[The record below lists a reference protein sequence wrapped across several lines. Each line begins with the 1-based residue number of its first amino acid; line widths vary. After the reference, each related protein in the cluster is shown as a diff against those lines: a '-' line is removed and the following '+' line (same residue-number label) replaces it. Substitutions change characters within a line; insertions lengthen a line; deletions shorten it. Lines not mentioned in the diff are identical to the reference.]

1 MPRNSPGV
9 PVKTGQRL
17 FSLIQGVFQA
27 INSTD
32 PDATSSCWLCLSS
45 GPPYYEGMA
54 REGKFNVTKE
64 HRNQCTWGSR
74 NKLTLTEVSGK
85 GTCIGKAPPSHQH
98 LCNSTMVYEQAS
110 ENQYLVPGYN
120 RWWACNT
127 GLTPCVSTTVFNQ
140 SKDFCVMVQ
149 LVPRVYYHP
158 EEVVIDEYDYRP
170 TRSKREPVTLNP
182 SRYTRIRDGWCGD
195 RDSCP
200 DHRTTA
206 ARKRTW

>member
-1 MPRNSPGV
+1 M
-9 PVKTGQRL
+9 
-17 FSLIQGVFQA
+17 
-27 INSTD
+27 
-32 PDATSSCWLCLSS
+32 
-45 GPPYYEGMA
+45 
-54 REGKFNVTKE
+54 TKE
-64 HRNQCTWGSR
+64 HRNQCTRGSR

-149 LVPRVYYHP
+149 LVPWVHYHP